1 MRGIIELGS
10 LLKSVSY
17 LTFVSI
23 GGVEGGSG
31 FALCF
36 SS

>member
-1 MRGIIELGS
+1 MKGIIELGS
-10 LLKSVSY
+10 LLKLVSY
-17 LTFVSI
+17 LPFVSI
-23 GGVEGGSG
+23 DGVEGGNG

>member
-1 MRGIIELGS
+1 MRGIIEFGS
-10 LLKSVSY
+10 LLKLVSDSP
-17 LTFVSI
+17 FVSI

>member
-10 LLKSVSY
+10 LLKLVSY
-17 LTFVSI
+17 LPFVSI
-23 GGVEGGSG
+23 DGVEGGSG